1 MEIATTKLSSRG
13 QIVIPL
19 EMRKDMK
26 EGDNLVIIKQGD
38 DFLIKKEDKVTFDW
52 SDVKVFADESLLAEA
67 WLSPEDEEAFAYLQ
81 EK

>member
-26 EGDNLVIIKQGD
+26 EGENLVIIKQGD
-38 DFLIKKEDKVTFDW
+38 NFLIKKEESVLADW

-67 WLSPEDEEAFAYLQ
+67 WGGPEEDEAWKDL
-81 EK
+81 